1 MEPATRNG
9 SRGALTLAMA
19 GEKGMMCSIFST
31 VQPSCNHHSVRGCR
45 RMVVCQKSWGIRA
58 IVNAIPG

>member
-31 VQPSCNHHSVRGCR
+31 VQPSCNHHSKTRQH
-45 RMVVCQKSWGIRA
+45 RMDNHLGPAASG
-58 IVNAIPG
+58 